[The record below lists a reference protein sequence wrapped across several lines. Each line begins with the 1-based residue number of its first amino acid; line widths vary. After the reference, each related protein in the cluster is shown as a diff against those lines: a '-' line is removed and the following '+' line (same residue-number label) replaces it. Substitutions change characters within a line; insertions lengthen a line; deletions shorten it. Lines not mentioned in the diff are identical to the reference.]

1 MPFRTALL
9 NLAITFMLLMVVVLV
24 GVIMRE
30 RRPAPHPGLKIPMAG
45 IPGYRR
51 SDEGGVPRPIVEK
64 FQILRSPTLVESSA
78 NEADTL
84 RIRYGSEEYVFVLY
98 YVDALETSMNHPQ
111 KVAEQG
117 RWFQVS
123 QKDIVDTGR
132 DAALYVSQLLKDNYF
147 NVLTRWE
154 RVPNTIRYYALIKV
168 QLAQGPVDLAD
179 LLIQHGYA
187 RVGSLMTELPNDRR
201 DQASYLAELKTLDQK
216 ARQAKS
222 GIWSRSLNLDASPG
236 TEARR
241 K

>member
-1 MPFRTALL
+1 M
-9 NLAITFMLLMVVVLV
+9 
-24 GVIMRE
+24 
-30 RRPAPHPGLKIPMAG
+30 
-45 IPGYRR
+45 
-51 SDEGGVPRPIVEK
+51 EK